1 MAAEL
6 NRVETNLK
14 LNIESQAKYAK
25 KVDVETTLKRIEK
38 EIWYELKLKME
49 KTTVQSKFESMEEE
63 LDALSKK
70 NNKEI
75 GQIRELVQQ
84 MNKKNLENTRHLA
97 EIDKELDIKMN
108 KNEGVAIYKAL
119 KEYCKYSELKELYN
133 KVNPAIAR
141 FETRLL
147 EFHTE
152 KLKTDEVLKR
162 FDEVLCEKADKI
174 LFKEMRSDVDRDYA
188 SKVEQVKAVDLIE
201 SSIKTF
207 TVRIQELDELVKFQS
222 RQI

>member
-1 MAAEL
+1 MDYAMAAEL

-75 GQIRELVQQ
+75 G
-84 MNKKNLENTRHLA
+84 
-97 EIDKELDIKMN
+97 
-108 KNEGVAIYKAL
+108 
-119 KEYCKYSELKELYN
+119 
-133 KVNPAIAR
+133 
-141 FETRLL
+141 
-147 EFHTE
+147 
-152 KLKTDEVLKR
+152 
-162 FDEVLCEKADKI
+162 
-174 LFKEMRSDVDRDYA
+174 
-188 SKVEQVKAVDLIE
+188 
-201 SSIKTF
+201 
-207 TVRIQELDELVKFQS
+207 
-222 RQI
+222 